1 MTQGPWQTTLLPLER
16 GDPPALGGI
25 ELTGRLA
32 WTASGVVYAGRLGHQ
47 PVTVVALNEG
57 AEKDSYARA
66 RFQEAAHTL
75 GPSRPDGVVATERDD
90 VRAAETELVGAAA
103 GTAAMTAHATVIA
116 GESDVDIAPWVAVS
130 ANSRESEL
138 AAALALLAH
147 VAMDHVPPMGEPAG
161 PGFRPHWS
169 ARATLGRWRMWPL
182 PWPSALTTASRWTY
196 VAAFA
201 LVLTVAAI
209 ALWIAVKL
217 FEGQPAVPPGP
228 GPGPVPLPPSPSSPS
243 SPSPTPV
250 PTPSPTP
257 SPPTEPGS
265 PSSSGV
271 PPIV

>member
-1 MTQGPWQTTLLPLER
+1 MSQDRLETPLLPLER

-25 ELTGRLA
+25 ELAGRLA
-32 WTASGVVYAGRLGHQ
+32 WTVSGVVYAGRLGHHS
-47 PVTVVALNEG
+47 VTVVALNEG

-75 GPSRPDGVVATERDD
+75 CPSRPDGVVPTEREGAQ
-90 VRAAETELVGAAA
+90 AAETEVVGAAA
-103 GTAAMTAHATVIA
+103 GIATKTARTTVIA
-116 GESDVDIAPWVAVS
+116 GDSDVDIAPWVAVS
-130 ANSRESEL
+130 ANSREIEL
-138 AAALALLAH
+138 AAACALLAH

-201 LVLTVAAI
+201 LVLTVAAM

-243 SPSPTPV
+243 PTPGPAPSPAPG
-250 PTPSPTP
+250 
-257 SPPTEPGS
+257 PPTEPGS
-265 PSSSGV
+265 PGSPGV